1 MKKYRAKRRL
11 EKQLADAENYT
22 QWYDIAAQLDELN
35 GRISWRAQEES
46 RFYDYQ
52 SIRRRLDR
60 LRQLRKKKDN
70 RGLLFALNEGIHGN
84 MGGIGRP
91 ALYARAH
98 TGTKNLITDY
108 VNEISGALLHLAKVR
123 DTEISFADKLDFFRR
138 ASHCF
143 GRSAL
148 MLSGGATLATFHI
161 GVLKVLLEN
170 DLVPAVISGSSAGAL
185 VAAVAGT
192 HSDQELLQLFES
204 SDLIVQASREAN
216 LLERLLMQP
225 QSKINTTDLKE
236 NIARLVPDLT
246 FQQAYELT
254 GRKINISV
262 APADVHQTSR
272 LLNAVASPNVC
283 IRSAVMASTAI
294 PGVFPAVALEA
305 IDEYGEKKP
314 YLPNRRWVDGSMT
327 DDLPA
332 KRLSRMYGVNHF
344 IVSLVNPLALPFAK
358 REKDEEKN
366 LLTLAGQIGH
376 YAVKESL
383 HAYRGFSRR
392 YIPDW
397 KRVNLSLNTLH
408 SLIDQKYL
416 GDINIVLD
424 LWHVQPLK
432 FLSELSEHEASTL
445 ILAGERATWPK
456 LPMIQNCTRISAVL
470 DAILEDYDAHE
481 HTLLAR
487 KTTKRK
493 AS

>member
-1 MKKYRAKRRL
+1 MKNYLSRREL
-11 EKQLADAENYT
+11 EKQLADAESYAE
-22 QWYDIAAQLDELN
+22 WYEIADTLDEP
-35 GRISWRAQEES
+35 SKAKAWRQKEES
-46 RFYDYQ
+46 RFYDYR
-52 SIRRRLDR
+52 SIRRRLER
-60 LRQLRKKKDN
+60 LRRLRKKKDN

-91 ALYARAH
+91 ALYMRAY
-98 TGTKNLITDY
+98 TGTKILITDY
-108 VNEISGALLHLAKVR
+108 VEEVSDALVHLANVN
-123 DTEISFADKLDFFRR
+123 DTDISFSDKLDFFRR

-148 MLSGGATLATFHI
+148 MLSGGATLATFHV
-161 GVLKVLLEN
+161 GVLKVLLEHN
-170 DLVPAVISGSSAGAL
+170 LIPAVISGSSAGAL

-192 HSDQELLQLFES
+192 HSDQELAELFQS
-204 SDLIVQASREAN
+204 SELIVQASREAN

-225 QSKINTTDLKE
+225 QSKISTADLKK

-246 FQQAYELT
+246 FQQAFELT

-294 PGVFPAVALEA
+294 PGVFPSVALRA
-305 IDEYGEKKP
+305 KDEDGRTKP
-314 YLPNRRWVDGSMT
+314 YLSNRRWVDGSMS

-344 IVSLVNPLALPFAK
+344 IVSMVNPLALPFAK

-392 YIPDW
+392 YIPNW
-397 KRVNLSLNTLH
+397 KRTNLGLNTLH

-432 FLSELSEHEASTL
+432 FLSELSQDEANTL
-445 ILAGERATWPK
+445 VLAGERATWPK
-456 LPMIQNCTRISAVL
+456 IPMIENCTRISGVL
-470 DAILEDYDAHE
+470 DDILEDYDARE
-481 HTLLAR
+481 HTLLAG
-487 KTTKRK
+487 KH
-493 AS
+493 